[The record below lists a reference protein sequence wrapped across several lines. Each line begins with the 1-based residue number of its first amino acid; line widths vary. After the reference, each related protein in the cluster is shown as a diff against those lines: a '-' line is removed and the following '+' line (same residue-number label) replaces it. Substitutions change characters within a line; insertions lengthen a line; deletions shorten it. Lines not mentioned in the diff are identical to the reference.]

1 MGWAQDIPDWLKEE
15 VKNERITNGLI
26 DAMGKGKE
34 EVGDAE
40 ACLYLFTAALARSL
54 PHDTGQIYIY
64 LSSKICKARGIIL
77 TEFMEERIKNG
88 LNPDEERELGEL
100 KRELWTKRGGKIKS
114 PLFEVLASLKK
125 KKSDFDGPRI

>member
-40 ACLYLFTAALARSL
+40 TCLYLFTAALAAPMS
-54 PHDTGQIYIY
+54 HDTVQIYLY
-64 LSSKICKARGIIL
+64 LSSKICKARGVIL
-77 TEFMEERIKNG
+77 TEFMEEKIKEG
-88 LNPDEERELGEL
+88 LGPDEERELTRL
-100 KRELWTKRGGKIKS
+100 KRELWIKRGGQIKS
-114 PLFEVLASLKK
+114 PLFEVMKIFN
-125 KKSDFDGPRI
+125 KKSKAAD